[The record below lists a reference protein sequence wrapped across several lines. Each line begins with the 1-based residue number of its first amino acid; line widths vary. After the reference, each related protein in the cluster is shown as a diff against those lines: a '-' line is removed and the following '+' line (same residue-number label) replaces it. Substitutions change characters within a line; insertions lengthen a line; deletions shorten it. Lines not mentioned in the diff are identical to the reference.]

1 MIPWRVVP
9 VVMLL
14 SATTPASA
22 MADDAID
29 APLTGRPGDP
39 ARGERLVADRQK
51 SLCTLCHTG
60 PFPAPH
66 LHGSIAPD
74 LAGVGRR
81 LTEGQIRLRVA
92 DMKRLNPASIM
103 PAYGRPADDDPQ
115 RRVAAAWRGRPIL
128 DDGEIEDLVAYLV
141 TLKE

>member
-1 MIPWRVVP
+1 MIPLRVVP
-9 VVMLL
+9 VVVLL
-14 SATTPASA
+14 APAALAGAT
-22 MADDAID
+22 ADDAID
-29 APLTGRPGDP
+29 TPLTGRSGDP
-39 ARGERLVADRQK
+39 ARGERLVADRPK

-74 LAGVGRR
+74 LTGVGGR

-92 DMKRLNPASIM
+92 DMKRLNPMSIM
-103 PAYGRPADDDPQ
+103 PAYGRPADDDRE
-115 RRVAAAWRGRPIL
+115 RRVAAAWRGRPL
-128 DDGEIEDLVAYLV
+128 LEAAEIEDIVAYLV

>member
-1 MIPWRVVP
+1 MIPWRPGAVV
-9 VVMLL
+9 VLF
-14 SATTPASA
+14 SAATLAGA
-22 MADDAID
+22 VADDAID
-29 APLTGRPGDP
+29 TPLAGHPGDP
-39 ARGERLVADRQK
+39 ARGERLVADRPK

-74 LAGVGRR
+74 LTGIGGR

-115 RRVAAAWRGRPIL
+115 RRVAAAWRGRAIL
-128 DDGEIEDLVAYLV
+128 EAGDIEDIVAYLV

>member
-1 MIPWRVVP
+1 MIPWLVVP
-9 VVMLL
+9 VAVLL
-14 SATTPASA
+14 APAA
-22 MADDAID
+22 LAGAAVDAID
-29 APLTGRPGDP
+29 GPLSGRPGDP
-39 ARGERLVADRQK
+39 ARGERLVADRPK
-51 SLCTLCHTG
+51 SLCTLCHSG

-74 LAGVGRR
+74 LTGVGGR

-115 RRVAAAWRGRPIL
+115 RRVAAAWRGRPL
-128 DDGEIEDLVAYLV
+128 LEAGDIEDIVAYLV